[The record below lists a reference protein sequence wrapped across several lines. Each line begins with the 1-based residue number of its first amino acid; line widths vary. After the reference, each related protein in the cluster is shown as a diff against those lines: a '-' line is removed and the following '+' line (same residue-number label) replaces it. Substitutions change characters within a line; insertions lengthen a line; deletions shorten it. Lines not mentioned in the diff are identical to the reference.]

1 MTERI
6 IKVTG
11 KGRVSARPDTTVLTL
26 SLTDLRKDYAE
37 ALRLSAELTQ
47 KLRECVA
54 AAGLDAQELKTTSFN
69 VRPEYSTK
77 YNVERESLLKK
88 TTRTEQVLT
97 GYRFHHELK
106 LEFPI
111 DNALPGAVLGELL
124 RANIG
129 ARFDFGFT
137 VSDPEP
143 LRIKLLEEAA
153 RVSQAN
159 ARALAAASGA
169 ELSEV
174 INIDYSWDRLDV
186 YTHPVDLMLSC
197 ECAAPSG
204 SLDINIDPDD
214 IDLEETVTITWA
226 LK

>member
-1 MTERI
+1 MTDRI

-26 SLTDLRKDYAE
+26 SLTDLRKDYAD

-47 KLRECVA
+47 KLRECIT
-54 AAGLDAQELKTTSFN
+54 AAGLEAQELKTTSFN
-69 VRPEYSTK
+69 VRPEYSTE
-77 YNVERESLLKK
+77 YNVERDSLLRK
-88 TTRTEQVLT
+88 TTRSEQVLT
-97 GYRFHHELK
+97 GYRFRHELK

-111 DNALPGAVLGELL
+111 DNNLLGAVLGELL

-137 VSDPEP
+137 VKDPEP
-143 LRIKLLEEAA
+143 LQIRLLEEAA
-153 RVSQAN
+153 RVSRVN
-159 ARALAAASGA
+159 AQALAAASGA
-169 ELSEV
+169 ELGEV
-174 INIDYSWDRLDV
+174 INIDYSWDQLDV
-186 YTHPVDLMLSC
+186 YTHPTDLELTC
-197 ECAAPSG
+197 ECAAPTG
-204 SLDINIDPDD
+204 ALDIDIDPDD